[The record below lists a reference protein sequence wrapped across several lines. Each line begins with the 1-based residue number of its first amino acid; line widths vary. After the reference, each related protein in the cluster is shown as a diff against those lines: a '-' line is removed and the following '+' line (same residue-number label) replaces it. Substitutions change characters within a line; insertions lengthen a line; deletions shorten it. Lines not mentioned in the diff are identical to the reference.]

1 MEMPH
6 PAIITSGPQL
16 AKVIEEME
24 AGTYPLPECAVWRD
38 DLPRELAVRLAL
50 ATGATMEQ
58 IEAGPS
64 EYAGDA
70 PEPDPEPEPEQAGVP
85 ADEADITIR
94 HTHQD
99 GTLVHGSSKGD
110 GVYELIGPRTA
121 ARFKFFPSI
130 RMIGIPQSRDHLAKR
145 WQIDQARKALEAA
158 GFKVRVEIDDAPRD
172 VTQVKADRADRLD
185 ARADRLTV
193 KAQRAAAEGEARHA
207 AADAI
212 SERFAGGQ
220 PILVGHHSERRARK
234 DHERMEGHDRA
245 ANAAYKK
252 AEWAS
257 QAARVVGR
265 EDARRERPDVV
276 IRRID
281 KTEAD
286 LRKTQHQIDGTR
298 PANDWRGA
306 YYAPDAKPATGGW
319 LEQLQARKTY
329 LEHQLA
335 ADRALLAEHE
345 ANGYVRLDRTTVH
358 KGDTVFWSIIRQDSA
373 TVTRTNPKTVTLDR
387 RSYPRTLPYE
397 EIQKVECP
405 HDDKTTTIT
414 MPRRPAP
421 QRETPAVAVER
432 PAERPAPVVV
442 DARYEFFPTPAP
454 VVEQMITAAGLQ
466 PGMTVLEPSAGAG
479 AIAGPVQAL
488 GCHVDCV
495 ELSQDLARI
504 LDEGCYRQ
512 VIRADFLEYGPRD
525 NPAGAEFYDRVM
537 LNPPFRGQADV
548 DHVVH
553 ALKFVKRGG
562 LLVAV
567 MSGGVEFRENR
578 STARFRELIAKQG
591 GTIERLPDG
600 SFKQSGADVRT
611 VLVTIPVP
619 AAQPAPAPGP
629 VPAGPVVQASLFDEE
644 PAA

>member
-1 MEMPH
+1 VQMLH

-16 AKVIEEME
+16 AKVIEEMA
-24 AGTYPLPECAVWRD
+24 AGIYPLPECAVWRD
-38 DLPRELAVRLAL
+38 DLPRDLAVRLAL

-64 EYAGDA
+64 EYADDDT
-70 PEPDPEPEPEQAGVP
+70 PPDPQPQPEPEVSE
-85 ADEADITIR
+85 DEADVTIR
-94 HTHQD
+94 HTHED
-99 GTLVHGSSKGD
+99 GTLVYGTSKGD
-110 GVYELIGPRTA
+110 GTA
-121 ARFKFFPSI
+121 EILRANRFRWFHSI
-130 RMIGIPQSRDHLAKR
+130 KLWGVAQSRDHLAKR
-145 WQIDQARKALEAA
+145 WQINAAADALRKA
-158 GFKVRVEIDDAPRD
+158 GFKVRVEIDDTPRD
-172 VTQVKADRADRLD
+172 VTDVKADRAERLD
-185 ARADRLTV
+185 ARYDRLTT
-193 KAQRAAAEGEARHA
+193 KAQRNAAEAEARHR

-220 PILVGHHSERRARK
+220 PILVGHHSERRARR
-234 DHERMEGHDRA
+234 DHERMESHDRA
-245 ANAAYKK
+245 ANVAYKK
-252 AEWAS
+252 AERAS

-306 YYAPDAKPATGGW
+306 YGYDREPASGEW

-345 ANGYVRLDRTTVH
+345 TNGYVRLDRTTVH
-358 KGDTVFWSIIRQDSA
+358 KGDIVFWSIIRQDSA
-373 TVTRTNPKTVTLDR
+373 TVTRVNPKTVTLDR
-387 RSYPRTLPYE
+387 HSYPRTLPYE
-397 EIQKVECP
+397 EIQKVNCP
-405 HDDKTTTIT
+405 HQDTTTTIR
-414 MPRRPAP
+414 MPRRPAA
-421 QRETPAVAVER
+421 QRETPAVTVER

-442 DARYEFFPTPAP
+442 DARFEFFPTPAP
-454 VVEQMITAAGLQ
+454 VVEQMIAAAGLQ
-466 PGMTVLEPSAGAG
+466 PGMTVLEPSAGTG

-504 LDEGCYRQ
+504 LDTGCYRQ

-525 NPAGAEFYDRVM
+525 NPAGAEYYDRVLM
-537 LNPPFRGQADV
+537 NPPFGRRADLA
-548 DHVVH
+548 HVTH
-553 ALKFVKRGG
+553 ALRFVKPGG
-562 LLVAV
+562 LLVAI
-567 MSGGVEFRENR
+567 MANGVTFHSYRE
-578 STARFRELIAKQG
+578 TVAFRELVAASG
-591 GTIERLPDG
+591 GEITPLPDDA
-600 SFKQSGADVRT
+600 FKQSGADVRT

-619 AAQPAPAPGP
+619 AAQPALAPSP
-629 VPAGPVVQASLFDEE
+629 VPAGPTVQASLFDEE